1 MKMKKIN
8 DKVEELI
15 DILNNDRRVKR
26 LKVLKKELNKDEEL
40 ISKIEYLKK
49 LDQYS
54 VDYRN
59 LKKELFQNP
68 KFVEYKELENEIS
81 IIILEINRKLKN
93 LTNERSCHHE
103 NN

>member
-1 MKMKKIN
+1 MKKIN
-8 DKVEELI
+8 DKAEELI
-15 DILNNDRRVKR
+15 DILNNDKRIKR
-26 LKVLKKELNKDEEL
+26 LKVLKEELNKDKKL
-40 ISKIEYLKK
+40 ISKIEYLKG

-54 VDYRN
+54 NNYRN
-59 LKKELFQNP
+59 LKKELFENP

-81 IIILEINRKLKN
+81 IIILGINRKLKD

>member
-1 MKMKKIN
+1 MKKIN

-59 LKKELFQNP
+59 LKKEILKNN
-68 KFVEYKELENEIS
+68 KFVEYKDLENEIS

>member
-1 MKMKKIN
+1 MKKIN

-26 LKVLKKELNKDEEL
+26 LKVLKEELNKDEEL
-40 ISKIEYLKK
+40 ISKIEYLKTLDNYK
-49 LDQYS
+49 LTTKT
-54 VDYRN
+54 V
-59 LKKELFQNP
+59 NP

>member
-1 MKMKKIN
+1 MKKIN

-15 DILNNDRRVKR
+15 DILNNDKRVKR
-26 LKVLKKELNKDEEL
+26 LKVLKEELNKDEEL

-54 VDYRN
+54 IDYRN

-68 KFVEYKELENEIS
+68 KFVEYKELENKIS

>member
-1 MKMKKIN
+1 MEKIN
-8 DKVEELI
+8 NKLEELI

-26 LKVLKKELNKDEEL
+26 LKVLKEELNKDEEL

-49 LDQYS
+49 LNQYS
-54 VDYRN
+54 IDYRN

>member
-1 MKMKKIN
+1 MKKIN

>member
-1 MKMKKIN
+1 MKKIN

-68 KFVEYKELENEIS
+68 KFVEYKELENKIS

>member
-1 MKMKKIN
+1 MKKIN

-15 DILNNDRRVKR
+15 DILNNDKRVKR
-26 LKVLKKELNKDEEL
+26 LKVLKEELNKDEEL

-54 VDYRN
+54 IDYRN

-68 KFVEYKELENEIS
+68 KFVEYKELEGEIS

>member
-1 MKMKKIN
+1 MKKIN

-15 DILNNDRRVKR
+15 DILNNDKRVKR
-26 LKVLKKELNKDEEL
+26 LKVLKEELNKDEEL

-54 VDYRN
+54 IDYRN

-68 KFVEYKELENEIS
+68 KFVEYKELENKIS
-81 IIILEINRKLKN
+81 IIILEINQKLKN

>member
-1 MKMKKIN
+1 MKKIN

-15 DILNNDRRVKR
+15 DILNNNRRVKR
-26 LKVLKKELNKDEEL
+26 LKVLKEELNKDEEL

>member
-1 MKMKKIN
+1 MKKIN

-59 LKKELFQNP
+59 LKKELFQNN
-68 KFVEYKELENEIS
+68 KFVEYKDLENEIS

>member
-1 MKMKKIN
+1 MKKIN

-81 IIILEINRKLKN
+81 IIILEINRKLKD

>member
-1 MKMKKIN
+1 MKKIN

-26 LKVLKKELNKDEEL
+26 LKVLKEELNKDEEL